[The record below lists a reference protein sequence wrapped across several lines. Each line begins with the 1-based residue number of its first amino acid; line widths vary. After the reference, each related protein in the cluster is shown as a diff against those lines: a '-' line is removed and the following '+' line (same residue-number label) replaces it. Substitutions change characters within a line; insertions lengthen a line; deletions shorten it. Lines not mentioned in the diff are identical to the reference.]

1 MGSAQQREF
10 GVRPSKRESQMKGRG
25 LVLHE
30 PTRPWAALSLPTAG
44 CRDRAGGPPV
54 GSLRTSGSQATHQ
67 QTGVAV
73 GPHPWGVR
81 GLSQAWLQAVGLGNP
96 GWVLWCLS
104 WSLLGRQIHMGTHTH
119 RHMYTHRD
127 RCHVQIWTHLS
138 EHKRGLRPKV
148 VIRHLGPLFP
158 SPGTLAAPLKKPQP
172 HPTPPPNGSTENKQ
186 AQPS

>member
-30 PTRPWAALSLPTAG
+30 PTRTWAALSLPTAG
-44 CRDRAGGPPV
+44 HRDSRRAPV
-54 GSLRTSGSQATHQ
+54 GSLRTSGPQVTHQ
-67 QTGVAV
+67 QRGVAV
-73 GPHPWGVR
+73 GPHPWGLR